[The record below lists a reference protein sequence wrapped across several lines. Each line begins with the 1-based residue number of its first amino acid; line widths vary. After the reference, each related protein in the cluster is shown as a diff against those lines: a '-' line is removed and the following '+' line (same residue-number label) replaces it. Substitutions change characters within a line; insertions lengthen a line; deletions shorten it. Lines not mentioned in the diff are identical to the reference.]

1 VEELMEED
9 NVKQTTEIPQENN
22 VERRT
27 KTLQEN
33 DVEKQANPT
42 RENDVED
49 NEQDN
54 SKIELQQEKNKIP
67 DKAKSAAETKED
79 WVKQYKQGRN
89 LESGADGE
97 NDSNIVEQMRQ
108 AEVNWGMQFSGSHI
122 DKATFIIDNNRQS
135 VPPKITND
143 VTVNLLGEKDEGIFL
158 QWCVAHYTDFYFS
171 VLLAACILDRQT
183 YQTIY
188 QMAKELQ
195 EILSE
200 SAKESEEEKKEWISK
215 SQLAKTLGIIPY
227 SDITLVRGI
236 ESTVDF
242 LRLPVHE
249 QAEYIIC
256 LLINEF
262 SELKCLLSRYLI
274 NKITQIYG
282 SKHNYIVISGC
293 MEALSYIGLADLQFF
308 NDQIIPSFLHKRK
321 ISMDYCVAV
330 LLGKLYRKD
339 KFKEYVQTCVVQ
351 WGQLKN
357 NPDNLLVSLYVCSM
371 LGNQE
376 YLVCDIWMNVLDE
389 LIKEF
394 LTGNYLGS
402 ISHIERL
409 QGLFKSGNRNIS
421 YYKGVIHA
429 FYKKMQQ
436 VEQHW
441 DRYKISFLN
450 TIFFLFLFED
460 YASSSVSRRQA
471 NRRTMIFIHIFQKLD
486 EKTGKELTALWCRV
500 LQSKENTKECW
511 KLLEDYLKNFEDY
524 NDLDIEMLGFFF
536 YHINCKMGDNQA
548 IYFLKE
554 CVKENGQT
562 IPLARQIY
570 KLIKE

>member
-1 VEELMEED
+1 MEED
-9 NVKQTTEIPQENN
+9 NLNQTDIP
-22 VERRT
+22 
-27 KTLQEN
+27 QEN
-33 DVEKQANPT
+33 DVEKQTKIPQ
-42 RENDVED
+42 ENDVED
-49 NEQDN
+49 DN
-54 SKIELQQEKNKIP
+54 QNNSRIESQQEKDKIS
-67 DKAKSAAETKED
+67 DKEELAPGKKED
-79 WVKQYKQGRN
+79 WINQYKKSRN
-89 LESGADGE
+89 LENDADSE
-97 NDSNIVEQMRQ
+97 NDSIIVEQMRQ

-122 DKATFIIDNNRQS
+122 DRATFIIDNNRPL
-135 VPPKITND
+135 VPPMITND
-143 VTVNLLGEKDEGIFL
+143 VTVNLLGEKDEGKFL
-158 QWCVAHYTDFYFS
+158 QWCVAHYTDFNFS
-171 VLLAACILDRQT
+171 ALLAVCILDRQT
-183 YQTIY
+183 YRTIY

-200 SAKESEEEKKEWISK
+200 SAKENEEVEKEWISK
-215 SQLAKTLGIIPY
+215 SQLAKTLGVIQY
-227 SDITLVRGI
+227 SDVTLIRGI

-249 QAEYIIC
+249 QAEHIVC

-282 SKHNYIVISGC
+282 SKHNYMVISGC
-293 MEALSYIGLADLQFF
+293 MEALSYIGIADLEFF
-308 NDQIIPSFLHKRK
+308 NDQILPDFLHKRK
-321 ISMDYCVAV
+321 ISMDYCVSV
-330 LLGKLYRKD
+330 LLGKLYRKEE
-339 KFKEYVQTCVVQ
+339 FKEYVQTCVVQ

-394 LTGNYLGS
+394 LTGNSLGS
-402 ISHIERL
+402 MSHIERL

-436 VEQHW
+436 EEQHW
-441 DRYKISFLN
+441 NRYKISFLN

-460 YASSSVSRRQA
+460 YASSNVSGRKA
-471 NRRTMIFIHIFQKLD
+471 NRRTMILLHLFQKLAD
-486 EKTGKELTALWCRV
+486 KTGKELTNLWCRV
-500 LQSKENTKECW
+500 LQSKENAKECW
-511 KLLEDYLKNFEDY
+511 KLLEDYLKNYEDY
-524 NDLDIEMLGFFF
+524 NDSDIEMLGFFF
-536 YHINCKMGDNQA
+536 YHINRKMGDNQA

-554 CVKENGQT
+554 CVKENGQI
-562 IPLARQIY
+562 IPLARQIC
-570 KLIKE
+570 KIIKE

>member
-1 VEELMEED
+1 MEED
-9 NVKQTTEIPQENN
+9 NLNQTDIPQENN
-22 VERRT
+22 VEKQT
-27 KTLQEN
+27 KIPQEN
-33 DVEKQANPT
+33 DVE
-42 RENDVED
+42 DD
-49 NEQDN
+49 NQNN
-54 SKIELQQEKNKIP
+54 SRIESQQEKDKIS
-67 DKAKSAAETKED
+67 DKEELAPGKKED
-79 WVKQYKQGRN
+79 WVNQYKKSRN
-89 LESGADGE
+89 LENHADSE
-97 NDSNIVEQMRQ
+97 NDSIIVEQMRQ

-122 DKATFIIDNNRQS
+122 DRATFIIDNNRPL
-135 VPPKITND
+135 VPPMITND
-143 VTVNLLGEKDEGIFL
+143 VTVNLLGEKDEGKFL
-158 QWCVAHYTDFYFS
+158 QWCVAHYMDFNFS
-171 VLLAACILDRQT
+171 ALLAVCILDRQT
-183 YQTIY
+183 YRTIY

-200 SAKESEEEKKEWISK
+200 SAKENEEVKKEWISK
-215 SQLAKTLGIIPY
+215 SQLAKTLGVIQY
-227 SDITLVRGI
+227 SDVTLIRGI

-249 QAEYIIC
+249 QAEHIVC

-282 SKHNYIVISGC
+282 SKHNYMVISGC
-293 MEALSYIGLADLQFF
+293 MEALSYIGIADLEFF
-308 NDQIIPSFLHKRK
+308 NDQILPGFLHKRK
-321 ISMDYCVAV
+321 ISMDYCVSV
-330 LLGKLYRKD
+330 LLGKLYRKEE
-339 KFKEYVQTCVVQ
+339 FKEYVQTCVVQ

-394 LTGNYLGS
+394 LTGNSLGS
-402 ISHIERL
+402 MSHIQRL

-436 VEQHW
+436 EEQHW
-441 DRYKISFLN
+441 NRYKISFLN

-460 YASSSVSRRQA
+460 YASSNVSGRKA

-486 EKTGKELTALWCRV
+486 EKTGKELTNLWCRV
-500 LQSKENTKECW
+500 LQSRENAKECW
-511 KLLEDYLKNFEDY
+511 KLLEDYLKNYEDY
-524 NDLDIEMLGFFF
+524 NDSDIEMLGFFF
-536 YHINCKMGDNQA
+536 YHINRKMGDNQA

-554 CVKENGQT
+554 CVKENGQI
-562 IPLARQIY
+562 IPLARQIC
-570 KLIKE
+570 KMIKE

>member
-1 VEELMEED
+1 MEED
-9 NVKQTTEIPQENN
+9 NLNQTDIPQENN
-22 VERRT
+22 VEKQT
-27 KTLQEN
+27 KIPQEN
-33 DVEKQANPT
+33 DVE
-42 RENDVED
+42 DD
-49 NEQDN
+49 NQNN
-54 SKIELQQEKNKIP
+54 SRIESQQEKDKIS
-67 DKAKSAAETKED
+67 DKEELAPGKKED
-79 WVKQYKQGRN
+79 WVNQYKKSRN
-89 LESGADGE
+89 LENDADSE
-97 NDSNIVEQMRQ
+97 NDSIIVEQMRQ

-122 DKATFIIDNNRQS
+122 DRATFIIDNNRPL
-135 VPPKITND
+135 VPPMITND
-143 VTVNLLGEKDEGIFL
+143 VTVNLLGEKDEGKFL
-158 QWCVAHYTDFYFS
+158 QWCVAHYMDFNFS
-171 VLLAACILDRQT
+171 ALLAVCILDRQT
-183 YQTIY
+183 YRTIY

-200 SAKESEEEKKEWISK
+200 SAKENEEVKKEWISK
-215 SQLAKTLGIIPY
+215 SQLAKTLGVIQY
-227 SDITLVRGI
+227 SDVTLIRGI

-249 QAEYIIC
+249 QAEHIVC

-282 SKHNYIVISGC
+282 SKHNYMVISGC
-293 MEALSYIGLADLQFF
+293 MEALSYIGIADLEFF
-308 NDQIIPSFLHKRK
+308 NDQILPGFLHKRK
-321 ISMDYCVAV
+321 ISMDYCVSV
-330 LLGKLYRKD
+330 LLGKLYRKEE
-339 KFKEYVQTCVVQ
+339 FKEYVQTCVVQ

-394 LTGNYLGS
+394 LTGNSLGS
-402 ISHIERL
+402 MSHIERL

-436 VEQHW
+436 EEQHW
-441 DRYKISFLN
+441 NRYKISFLN

-460 YASSSVSRRQA
+460 YASSNVSGRKA

-486 EKTGKELTALWCRV
+486 EKTGKELTNLWCRV
-500 LQSKENTKECW
+500 LQSRENAKECW
-511 KLLEDYLKNFEDY
+511 KLLEDYLKNYEDY
-524 NDLDIEMLGFFF
+524 NDSDIEMLGFFF
-536 YHINCKMGDNQA
+536 YHINRKMGDNQA

-554 CVKENGQT
+554 CVKENGQI
-562 IPLARQIY
+562 IPLARQIC
-570 KLIKE
+570 KMIKE

>member
-1 VEELMEED
+1 MEED
-9 NVKQTTEIPQENN
+9 NLNQTDIP
-22 VERRT
+22 
-27 KTLQEN
+27 QEN
-33 DVEKQANPT
+33 DVEKQTKIPQ
-42 RENDVED
+42 ENDVED
-49 NEQDN
+49 DN
-54 SKIELQQEKNKIP
+54 QNNSRIESQQEKDKIS
-67 DKAKSAAETKED
+67 DKEELAPGKKED
-79 WVKQYKQGRN
+79 WVNQYKKSRN
-89 LESGADGE
+89 LENDADSE
-97 NDSNIVEQMRQ
+97 NDSIIVEQMRQ

-122 DKATFIIDNNRQS
+122 DRATFIIDNNRPL
-135 VPPKITND
+135 VPPMITND
-143 VTVNLLGEKDEGIFL
+143 VTVNLLGEKDEGKFL
-158 QWCVAHYTDFYFS
+158 QWCVAHYMDFNFS
-171 VLLAACILDRQT
+171 ALLAVCILDRQT
-183 YQTIY
+183 YRTIY

-200 SAKESEEEKKEWISK
+200 SAKENEEVKKEWISK
-215 SQLAKTLGIIPY
+215 SQLAKTLGVIQY
-227 SDITLVRGI
+227 SDVTLIRGI

-249 QAEYIIC
+249 QAEHIVC

-282 SKHNYIVISGC
+282 SKHNYMVISGC
-293 MEALSYIGLADLQFF
+293 MEALSYIGIADLEFF
-308 NDQIIPSFLHKRK
+308 NDQILPGFLHKRK
-321 ISMDYCVAV
+321 ISMDYCVSV
-330 LLGKLYRKD
+330 LLGKLYRKEE
-339 KFKEYVQTCVVQ
+339 FKEYVQTCVVQ

-394 LTGNYLGS
+394 LTGNSLGS
-402 ISHIERL
+402 MSHIERL

-436 VEQHW
+436 EEQHW
-441 DRYKISFLN
+441 NRYKISFLN

-460 YASSSVSRRQA
+460 YASSNVSGRKA

-486 EKTGKELTALWCRV
+486 EKTGKELTNLWCRV
-500 LQSKENTKECW
+500 LQSRENAKECW
-511 KLLEDYLKNFEDY
+511 KLLEDYLKNYEDY
-524 NDLDIEMLGFFF
+524 NDSDIEMLGFFF
-536 YHINCKMGDNQA
+536 YHINRKMGDNQA

-554 CVKENGQT
+554 CVKENGQI
-562 IPLARQIY
+562 IPLARQIC
-570 KLIKE
+570 KMIKE

>member
-1 VEELMEED
+1 MEED
-9 NVKQTTEIPQENN
+9 NLNQTDIPQENN
-22 VERRT
+22 VEKQT
-27 KTLQEN
+27 KIPQEN
-33 DVEKQANPT
+33 DVE
-42 RENDVED
+42 DD
-49 NEQDN
+49 NQNN
-54 SKIELQQEKNKIP
+54 SRIESQQEKDKIS
-67 DKAKSAAETKED
+67 DKEELAPGKKED
-79 WVKQYKQGRN
+79 WVNQYKKSRN
-89 LESGADGE
+89 LENDADSE
-97 NDSNIVEQMRQ
+97 NDSIIVEQMRQ

-122 DKATFIIDNNRQS
+122 DRATFIIDNNRPL
-135 VPPKITND
+135 VPPMITND
-143 VTVNLLGEKDEGIFL
+143 VTVNLLGEKDEGKFL
-158 QWCVAHYTDFYFS
+158 QWCVAHYTDFNFS
-171 VLLAACILDRQT
+171 ALLAVCILDRQT
-183 YQTIY
+183 YRTIY

-200 SAKESEEEKKEWISK
+200 SAKENEEVKKEWISK
-215 SQLAKTLGIIPY
+215 SQLAKTLGVIQY
-227 SDITLVRGI
+227 SDVTLIRGI

-249 QAEYIIC
+249 QAEHIVC

-274 NKITQIYG
+274 NKIIQIYG
-282 SKHNYIVISGC
+282 SKHNYMVISGC
-293 MEALSYIGLADLQFF
+293 MEALSYIGIADLEFF
-308 NDQIIPSFLHKRK
+308 NDQILPGFLHKRK
-321 ISMDYCVAV
+321 ISMDYCVSV
-330 LLGKLYRKD
+330 LLGKLYRKEE
-339 KFKEYVQTCVVQ
+339 FKEYVQTCVVQ

-394 LTGNYLGS
+394 LTGNSLGS
-402 ISHIERL
+402 MSHIERL

-436 VEQHW
+436 EEQHW
-441 DRYKISFLN
+441 NRYKISFLN

-460 YASSSVSRRQA
+460 YASSNVSGRKA

-486 EKTGKELTALWCRV
+486 EKTGKELTNLWCRV
-500 LQSKENTKECW
+500 LQSRENAKECW
-511 KLLEDYLKNFEDY
+511 KLLEDYLKNYEDY
-524 NDLDIEMLGFFF
+524 NDSDIEMLGFFF
-536 YHINCKMGDNQA
+536 YHINRKMGDNQA

-554 CVKENGQT
+554 CVKENGQI
-562 IPLARQIY
+562 IPLARQIC
-570 KLIKE
+570 KMIKE

>member
-1 VEELMEED
+1 MEED
-9 NVKQTTEIPQENN
+9 NLNQIDTP
-22 VERRT
+22 
-27 KTLQEN
+27 QEN
-33 DVEKQANPT
+33 DVEHHIKTPQ
-42 RENDVED
+42 ENDVENQTKTSQENNVANEEKD
-49 NEQDN
+49 NPQ
-54 SKIELQQEKNKIP
+54 KALQQENNDIS
-67 DKAKSAAETKED
+67 DKKEPADEKKED
-79 WVKQYKQGRN
+79 WVKQYKKGRN
-89 LESGADGE
+89 LESNADGE
-97 NDSNIVEQMRQ
+97 NDSIIVEQIRQ
-108 AEVNWGMQFSGSHI
+108 AEANWGMQFSGSHI
-122 DKATFIIDNNRQS
+122 DRATFIIDNNRQS
-135 VPPKITND
+135 IAPMITKD
-143 VTVNLLGEKDEGIFL
+143 VTVNLLGEKDEGKFL
-158 QWCVAHYTDFYFS
+158 QWCVAHYTDFNFS
-171 VLLAACILDRQT
+171 VLLAICILDRQT

-188 QMAKELQ
+188 QMAKELH
-195 EILSE
+195 EILST
-200 SAKESEEEKKEWISK
+200 STKENEEAKKEWISK
-215 SQLAKTLGIIPY
+215 SQLTKTLGIIQY

-249 QAEYIIC
+249 QAEHIIC

-282 SKHNYIVISGC
+282 NKHNYMVISGC
-293 MEALSYIGLADLQFF
+293 MEALSYIGMADLEFF
-308 NDQIIPSFLHKRK
+308 NDQILPGFLHKRK
-321 ISMDYCVAV
+321 ISMDYCVSV
-330 LLGKLYRKD
+330 LLGKLYRKEEL
-339 KFKEYVQTCVVQ
+339 KEYVQTCVVQ

-376 YLVCDIWMNVLDE
+376 HLVCDIWMNVLDE

-402 ISHIERL
+402 MSHIERL

-436 VEQHW
+436 AEQHW
-441 DRYKISFLN
+441 NRHKISFLN

-460 YASSSVSRRQA
+460 YASSNVSGKKV

-486 EKTGKELTALWCRV
+486 EKTGKELTELWCKV
-500 LQSKENTKECW
+500 LQSKENAKECW
-511 KLLEDYLKNFEDY
+511 KLLEGYLRAYEDY

-536 YHINCKMGDNQA
+536 YHINRKMGDDQT

-554 CVKENGQT
+554 SVKENGEI
-562 IPLARQIY
+562 IPLARQIC
-570 KLIKE
+570 KIIKE